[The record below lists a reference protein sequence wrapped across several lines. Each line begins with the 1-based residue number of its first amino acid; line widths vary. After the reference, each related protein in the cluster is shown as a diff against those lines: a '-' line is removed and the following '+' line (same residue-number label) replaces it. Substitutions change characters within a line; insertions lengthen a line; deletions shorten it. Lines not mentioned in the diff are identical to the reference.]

1 MDRCFYPIA
10 AIRASPEAAPV
21 LHHIMYDL
29 QRRLIAQH
37 RGCELSE
44 LQAILD
50 GMNTGH
56 WDLADRFAYCAFLG
70 GLVHIQLSVVA
81 GEDAWIILPAGS
93 GLSREDPVNRVG
105 LQSNGLV
112 CTRAPADALLAWES
126 SPLRR
131 NIPINALGLEAGVD
145 TRVCANCSRTGRLH
159 ACAGCKLVRYCGPA
173 CQESHWRV
181 GHKPLCK
188 WASACLHGRFGT
200 TSMSIMPAQTG
211 AGAQTWSWGCGI
223 SCLGLGLG
231 HVILGAG
238 AQNWR
243 HLLVAGVSFLRRESQ
258 TLEDE
263 AGNAVVLQR

>member
-29 QRRLIAQH
+29 QSRLAQH

-44 LQAILD
+44 IHAILD
-50 GMNTGH
+50 EMNAGH

-70 GLVHIQLSVVA
+70 GLVHIQLSVVE
-81 GEDAWIILPAGS
+81 GEDAWIILPAVAAADDDWII
-93 GLSREDPVNRVG
+93 SRADPVNRVG
-105 LQSNGLV
+105 LQIDGLV

-131 NIPINALGLEAGVD
+131 NIPINALGLEADVD
-145 TRVCANCSRTGRLH
+145 IRVCANCSQKGKLH
-159 ACAGCKLVRYCGPA
+159 ACAGCKMVRYCGPA

-181 GHKPLCK
+181 GHRPLCK
-188 WASACLHGRFGT
+188 WATACIHGRFGT

-211 AGAQTWSWGCGI
+211 AGDQTWSWGCGR
-223 SCLGLGLG
+223 S
-231 HVILGAG
+231 
-238 AQNWR
+238 
-243 HLLVAGVSFLRRESQ
+243 
-258 TLEDE
+258 
-263 AGNAVVLQR
+263 